1 MTHTTRTFA
10 RTNRAWFAAVIAL
23 AGTAT
28 PLTAQP
34 DAEVV
39 ADLQPEP
46 PAQPAGEPGDQPALP
61 LVQPIAPPVVA
72 PEAPVIPQVDPRG
85 RRIDPGE
92 PTTLSFRNVT
102 VEQIVPFI
110 VESTG
115 KVIFPQQDILARRIT
130 LLNDKPIPRTAA
142 LELVFAALQ
151 QTGVAVVETQDL
163 IVLCDQGQI
172 DKQAVPVVGPEESL
186 LGRTDIGTI
195 VSKIYALREAS
206 AAMVG
211 EAIKPTVNTDL
222 AKIAVDPDSN
232 QIVVTGPVSLL
243 QRLERLITSLDKP
256 AAASL
261 VTETFHIKHADAEAI
276 AQNIRDLFSATGQ
289 TGQAGGNTARQAA
302 QQIAN
307 QARQQLTGQ
316 GGNRGG
322 QGNQQPG
329 QGGAATTANLRV
341 TSNTQT
347 NSITVMAEQSVI
359 DEVRKQILEN
369 WDKPLPEEQVVPRV
383 YDLKNSDPIKVKE
396 VLDGLFGAGT
406 QTQVGQQ
413 FGQRTTALT
422 PGVGRLAGQFSF
434 QALPEAGRLVVVAKS
449 ASNLDV
455 IDKFIQELDQPI
467 TSGMPEII
475 ELKHASA
482 EDLAEQ
488 LNALLAQ
495 DGTRAQL
502 RRSET
507 DLTESGATTS
517 PFARETTA
525 GDTANQTATQNQAN
539 ANTTITF
546 WWQQARQTTDSAGAS
561 NLVAKARIVPVSR
574 SNSVMV
580 LAPAEYKRAIVD
592 MITALDKPGRQVLI
606 AAIIAEIANEDGT
619 ALGLRFSNSAIT
631 PRFQDNAVSIG
642 ANTTQNANNQVI
654 TGQQNNIFPS
664 LFDTSVLDVGVDL
677 NVLLQAL
684 AQNTEVRILSEP
696 RVFTGDNIEAEF
708 FDGQDVPFITD
719 SQTTDNGG
727 LTQSFDYR
735 AVGLQL
741 RVRPRITPERD
752 VDLKVNLQLA
762 NLEPNQTIFGGFIV
776 NRRETTT
783 QLIVRD
789 GQTVVISG
797 IMRAEDSD
805 VKRKVPFFGDLPIVG
820 GLFTSIEA
828 VKSNTELVAFITP
841 IVINNRQEMDSLN
854 AEDRNRLQHL
864 RTRIQGEGA
873 PEGAP
878 PARGPVTEPAPAAPD
893 APAQP

>member
-1 MTHTTRTFA
+1 MTHTPRTFA
-10 RTNRAWFAAVIAL
+10 RTNRAWLLAAVAL

-28 PLTAQP
+28 RLHAQP
-34 DAEVV
+34 DMDAL

-46 PAQPAGEPGDQPALP
+46 PAQPAGEPGDPAQPP
-61 LVQPIAPPVVA
+61 QPSVVQPIVIPDAPA
-72 PEAPVIPQVDPRG
+72 LPQVDPRG

-130 LLNDKPIPRTAA
+130 LLNDKPIARTAA

-151 QTGVAVVETQDL
+151 QTGVAVIETQDL

-172 DKQAVPVVGPEESL
+172 DKQAVPVVGPDESL

-206 AAMVG
+206 APMVG
-211 EAIKPTVNTDL
+211 EAIRPTVNTDL
-222 AKIAVDPDSN
+222 AKISVDPDSN

-261 VTETFHIKHADAEAI
+261 VTETFHIKHADAEAL

-316 GGNRGG
+316 GGRGG
-322 QGNQQPG
+322 QGNQGQP
-329 QGGAATTANLRV
+329 QGAAATTANLRV
-341 TSNTQT
+341 TSNAQT
-347 NSITVMAEQSVI
+347 NSITVLAEQTVI
-359 DEVRKQILEN
+359 DEIRKQILEN

-455 IDKFIQELDQPI
+455 IDKFIQELDQPV
-467 TSGMPEII
+467 TSGLPEIV

-507 DLTESGATTS
+507 DLSESGATSS
-517 PFARETTA
+517 PFARESTT
-525 GDTANQTATQNQAN
+525 GDTANQNATTQNQAN

-546 WWQQARQTTDSAGAS
+546 WWQQARQTTESAGSS

-574 SNSVMV
+574 SNAVMV

-592 MITALDKPGRQVLI
+592 LISALDKPGRQVLI

-619 ALGLRFSNSAIT
+619 ALGMRFSNSPIS

-642 ANTTQNANNQVI
+642 ANTTQNANNQTIV
-654 TGQQNNIFPS
+654 GQQNNILPG

-805 VKRKVPFFGDLPIVG
+805 VKRKVPFFGDLPLVG
-820 GLFTSIEA
+820 PLFTSIEA

-854 AEDRNRLQHL
+854 AEDRARLQHL

-878 PARGPVTEPAPAAPD
+878 PARGPVTEPAPATPD